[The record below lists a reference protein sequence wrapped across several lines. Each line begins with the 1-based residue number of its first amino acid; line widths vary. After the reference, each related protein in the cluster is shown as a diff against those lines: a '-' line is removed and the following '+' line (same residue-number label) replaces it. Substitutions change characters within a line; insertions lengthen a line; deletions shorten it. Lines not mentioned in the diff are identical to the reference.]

1 MDCHLFKDEK
11 TVTITGSN
19 GALGFEL
26 AKKFSVNGY
35 DLILHSRKD
44 NKKKFLALKTNI
56 SYVTGDIGK
65 DNTLNKIFIKIKK
78 IKSNVLINN
87 AGIYLNKS
95 FKNTNLKQIDEIM
108 NVNFITNIKLIK
120 KISKLNYKDFLIIN
134 INSIAGISGSANET
148 IYSASKH
155 ALKGFYD
162 SLEKES
168 GHSFSIMNI
177 FPGAFKS
184 KISKKRPDYSKLM
197 SPNEI
202 ADIIFKN
209 VKNYSSLKIN
219 NIFLKRKIY

>member
-1 MDCHLFKDEK
+1 MKK

>member
-1 MDCHLFKDEK
+1 MRK

-35 DLILHSRKD
+35 NLILHSRK
-44 NKKKFLALKTNI
+44 NNRKKFLTLKTNI

-78 IKSNVLINN
+78 INSNVLINN

-95 FKNTNLKQIDEIM
+95 FKDTNLKQIDEIM

-184 KISKKRPDYSKLM
+184 KISKKRSDYSKLM
-197 SPNEI
+197 GPNEI
-202 ADIIFKN
+202 ADVIFKN

>member
-1 MDCHLFKDEK
+1 MKK

-35 DLILHSRKD
+35 DLILHSRKN

>member
-1 MDCHLFKDEK
+1 MKK
-11 TVTITGSN
+11 AVTITGSN

-35 DLILHSRKD
+35 DLILHSRKN

-95 FKNTNLKQIDEIM
+95 FKNTNLKQIDEII

-134 INSIAGISGSANET
+134 INSIAGISGTANET

-168 GHSFSIMNI
+168 GHNFSIMNI

-197 SPNEI
+197 SPHEI